1 MKKLN
6 FPLHQGRSLVEVM
19 IALTLGMVVLL
30 AVSSMF
36 IGNRGTYRSM
46 DEKARLDEEG
56 RLALQL
62 MVQHVRMAG
71 YGSLSGNTRYDADH
85 YVASGGQTT
94 AVTAP
99 AVFTRFNQA
108 TAPTPELQG
117 FGANAIRGCRTG
129 FANSQAMVTALACA
143 AGGTSD
149 ALMVRY
155 EVDNNSANLTAGNV
169 PTDCI
174 GNAISP
180 TPLLD
185 GTQIFIIDNR
195 FFIQNNPVTGTPELY
210 CNGNGGTVNYPNA
223 SLTLPAQ
230 PLAENVEQMIISY
243 GLLAPAVDSDG
254 VMLDPDRVFSQ
265 SINRYVRADLV
276 TNWNQ
281 VGTVKICLVVRSA
294 NNGVTTAP
302 QQYRNCN
309 DDLVTPNDRRMRGVY
324 ISTIAIRSRI
334 VGVGS

>member
-1 MKKLN
+1 MKKLSL
-6 FPLHQGRSLVEVM
+6 FVQQGRSLVEVM
-19 IALTLGMVVLL
+19 IALTLGLVVLL

-46 DEKARLDEEG
+46 DDKARLDEEG

-62 MVQHVRMAG
+62 LVQHVRMAG
-71 YGSLSGNTRYDADH
+71 YGRLTNNTKPFADND
-85 YVASGGQTT
+85 VASAGQTT
-94 AVTAP
+94 SFVSP

-108 TAPTPELQG
+108 TAIRVEDSG

-129 FANSQAMVTALACA
+129 FANPQAMAAALTCA

-155 EVDNNSANLTAGNV
+155 EVDANSSNLTAANV

-174 GNAISP
+174 GNAINATP
-180 TPLLD
+180 TTEGP
-185 GTQIFIIDNR
+185 IFIIDNR
-195 FFIQNNPVTGTPELY
+195 FFIQTNAAGTPELF
-210 CNGNGGTVNYPNA
+210 CQGNGAN
-223 SLTLPAQ
+223 LTLAAQ
-230 PLAENVEQMIISY
+230 PLAENVEQMTITY
-243 GLLAPAVDSDG
+243 GLLAPAVDSAG
-254 VMLDPDRVFSQ
+254 VALDPTSIFSQ

-294 NNGVTTAP
+294 NNGVATAP
-302 QQYRNCN
+302 QKYRNCI
-309 DDLVTPNDRRMRGVY
+309 DDLITPTDRRLRGVY
-324 ISTIAIRSRI
+324 ISTVAIRGRV
-334 VGVGS
+334 VGAGS

>member
-1 MKKLN
+1 MKKLS
-6 FPLHQGRSLVEVM
+6 FFVQRGRSLVEVM
-19 IALTLGMVVLL
+19 IALTLGLVVLL

-62 MVQHVRMAG
+62 LVQHVRMAG
-71 YGSLSGNTRYDADH
+71 YGSLTNNTRYDADH
-85 YVASGGQTT
+85 NVASGGQTT
-94 AVTAP
+94 TVTAP
-99 AVFTRFNQA
+99 AVYTRFNQA
-108 TAPTPELQG
+108 TATSPELQG
-117 FGANAIRGCRTG
+117 FGANAILGCRTG
-129 FANSQAMVTALACA
+129 FANSQAMATALACA

-155 EVDNNSANLTAGNV
+155 EVDNNSANLTAANA

-174 GNAISP
+174 GNAISATP
-180 TPLLD
+180 TGSGP
-185 GTQIFIIDNR
+185 IFIIDNR
-195 FFIQNNPVTGTPELY
+195 FFIQNNPATGTPELY
-210 CNGNGGTVNYPNA
+210 CQGNGGTVNYPNA
-223 SLTLPAQ
+223 NLALPAQ
-230 PLAENVEQMIISY
+230 PLAENVEQMIITY
-243 GLLAPAVDSDG
+243 GLLAPAVDSSG
-254 VMLDPDRVFSQ
+254 VVIDASRVFSQ
-265 SINRYVRADLV
+265 AINRYVTADLV

-309 DDLVTPNDRRMRGVY
+309 DALVTPTDRRLRGVY

>member
-1 MKKLN
+1 MKKLR
-6 FPLHQGRSLVEVM
+6 FLVQQGRSLVEVM

-62 MVQHVRMAG
+62 LVQHVRMSG
-71 YGSLSGNTRYDADH
+71 YGSLTSNTKHFSDVE
-85 YVASGGQTT
+85 VASGGQTT
-94 AVTAP
+94 SIVTP
-99 AVFTRFNQA
+99 GVYTRFNQISA
-108 TAPTPELQG
+108 RSFDEQAI
-117 FGANAIRGCRTG
+117 GANAIFGCRTG
-129 FANSQAMVTALACA
+129 FANSQAMATALACA

-155 EVDNNSANLTAGNV
+155 EVDNNSGNLTAANV

-180 TPLLD
+180 SIAAG

-195 FFIQNNPVTGTPELY
+195 FFIQNNPATGTPELY
-210 CNGNGGTVNYPNA
+210 CQGNGGTANYPNA
-223 SLTLPAQ
+223 NLALPAQ
-230 PLAENVEQMIISY
+230 PLAENVEQMIITY
-243 GLLAPAVDSDG
+243 GLLAPAVDSSG
-254 VMLDPDRVFSQ
+254 VVIDASRVFSQ
-265 SINRYVRADLV
+265 SINRYVTADLV

-294 NNGVTTAP
+294 NNSVATAP

-309 DDLVTPNDRRMRGVY
+309 DALITPADRRLRGVY